1 MRELQPRPA
10 AALQVR
16 PVSRQMTSMVTASL
30 CAAAHLRHVLEE
42 RERDDLQSFGHGRVD
57 VDHVDEVVGGRPEA
71 HAHGGLMYYLARV
84 AADHGNTKD
93 PVALALEHHLDDPA
107 LVANRPRPRH
117 KTDRDCPALAS

>member
-1 MRELQPRPA
+1 MREPQPRPA

-42 RERDDLQSFGHGRVD
+42 RERDDLQSFGHSRVD
-57 VDHVDEVVGGRPEA
+57 MDHVDEVMGGRPEA
-71 HAHGGLMYYLARV
+71 HAHGGLMYDLARV

-93 PVALALEHHLDDPA
+93 PVALALQHHLDDPA
-107 LVANRPRPRH
+107 PTANRHRTRP
-117 KTDRDCPALAS
+117 KTNRACAPL